1 MSQPPPLPSR
11 PSPPPRTTKPMP
23 TPAVAR
29 PAVPARPDP
38 RPLGELLMERDLVT
52 AEQLSEALAVQHLE
66 DERIG
71 ESLVRLHHC
80 TEKEVCEALGRQFGL
95 PTFVSL
101 AEKDVDDELVEQV
114 PIGFARANVCLPW
127 KLDRDMDEIHVV
139 TADPLRLFA
148 LDDLGQIFDAEVQV
162 TLMSRSA
169 VIELI
174 NKTYSKRAKD
184 VDLEK
189 KEEEAGLDDE
199 DILHASAEDAP
210 IIRFVNSL
218 IFNASK
224 EKASDIHIE
233 PGDKEV
239 IVRFRVDGVLQEIKR
254 APRAHLSSIVARV
267 KIMAGLNIAEKRL
280 PQDGRIRRK
289 IAGKEVD
296 MRVATAPTAHGE
308 RITIRLLDKSAVMLD
323 LRGIGMATDHLRIV
337 FETIARPHGIFL
349 VTGPTGSGKTTT
361 LYSALSE
368 INKPELNILTVED
381 PVEFQLPG
389 ISQVQ
394 VQSKI
399 NLTFATGLR
408 SFLRHD
414 PDVIMVG
421 EIRDLETAEIA
432 IQASLTG
439 HLVLS
444 TIHTNDA
451 ATGITRLVDLGVQP
465 FLVASSLCALQAQR
479 LIRRVCPHCCEA
491 VTPTNAVL
499 DELNIDAAKFLA
511 GKGADALRTPIRD
524 EHGNIEALTPAGKMK
539 LPPKGKVWEAR
550 GCEQCHGIGYSGRT
564 GIYEV
569 LPISEP
575 VRRMTIRRASGAE
588 IKEAALEEGMRTLR
602 DDGAHKLLSGMT
614 TVDEVMRVT
623 AEEA

>member
-1 MSQPPPLPSR
+1 M
-11 PSPPPRTTKPMP
+11 
-23 TPAVAR
+23 
-29 PAVPARPDP
+29 
-38 RPLGELLMERDLVT
+38 
-52 AEQLSEALAVQHLE
+52 QHLE

-80 TEKEVCEALGRQFGL
+80 TEKQVCEALGRQFGL

-127 KLDRDMDEIHVV
+127 KFDRDMDEIHVV

-189 KEEEAGLDDE
+189 KEEAGLDDE

-254 APRAHLSSIVARV
+254 AAGAPLKHRGAREDH
-267 KIMAGLNIAEKRL
+267 GGPQHRGKRL

-296 MRVATAPTAHGE
+296 TRVATAPRPRGASPSACSTSRRSCSTCGASAWPRTTCASCLRPSRVPTA
-308 RITIRLLDKSAVMLD
+308 SSWSPVPP
-323 LRGIGMATDHLRIV
+323 V
-337 FETIARPHGIFL
+337 
-349 VTGPTGSGKTTT
+349 GKTTT

-381 PVEFQLPG
+381 PWSSAPG
-389 ISQVQ
+389 DQPGAGAVQ
-394 VQSKI
+394 DQPHPPPGCGPSCVTTPTSSWSVRFV
-399 NLTFATGLR
+399 TSRPPRSPSRPRSPAT
-408 SFLRHD
+408 SCC
-414 PDVIMVG
+414 PPS
-421 EIRDLETAEIA
+421 A
-432 IQASLTG
+432 
-439 HLVLS
+439 
-444 TIHTNDA
+444 TNDA
-451 ATGITRLVDLGVQP
+451 STGITRLVDLGVQP

-491 VTPTNAVL
+491 VSPTEQVL
-499 DELNIDAAKFLA
+499 RELNIDPAKFMA
-511 GKGADALRTPIRD
+511 GQGAAALRVPVRD
-524 EHGNIEALTPAGKMK
+524 EHGNTEALTPQGKCK
-539 LPPKGKVWEAR
+539 IPPKGKVWEAR
-550 GCEQCHGIGYSGRT
+550 GCEHCHGIGYSGRT

-575 VRRMTIRRASGAE
+575 VRRMTIQRASGAE
-588 IKEAALEEGMRTLR
+588 IKETALAEAATLR

-614 TVDEVMRVT
+614 TVDE
-623 AEEA
+623 ACA